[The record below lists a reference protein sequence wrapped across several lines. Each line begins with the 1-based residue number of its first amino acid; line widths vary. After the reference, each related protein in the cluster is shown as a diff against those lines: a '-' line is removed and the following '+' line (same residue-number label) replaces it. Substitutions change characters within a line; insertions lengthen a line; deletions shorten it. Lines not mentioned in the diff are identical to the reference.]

1 MTKYPNRW
9 LPGQTG
15 NPNGRPVGARSEF
28 SNSFLRD
35 LAASWGQCGP
45 DVLATVART
54 DPARY
59 LGVCSTLIPRDVAIS
74 IEQRAPGNLDPNDW
88 AIVLEIMGAVKQIL
102 PDAGS
107 RPPGEVLQ
115 LVASALRAYDAKVI
129 EISHDVANVL
139 PNPANDK
146 DKSDK
151 G

>member
-35 LAASWGQCGP
+35 LAANWGQWP
-45 DVLATVART
+45 NVLATVART

-59 LGVCSTLIPRDVAIS
+59 LGVCSTLIPKDVAIS
-74 IEQRAPGNLDPNDW
+74 IEQRAPGNLGPEDW
-88 AIVLEIMGAVKQIL
+88 AIVLEIMSAVKQSL

-115 LVASALRAYDAKVI
+115 LVADALRAYDAKVI
-129 EISHDVANVL
+129 EPTDT
-139 PNPANDK
+139 
-146 DKSDK
+146 DK
-151 G
+151 GDGQ